1 MARTATAKW
10 ELPTT
15 RQSGL
20 PADPAEVQG
29 TEIALAVIGGPFSVL
44 EPMVPASTLELVIPD
59 LTPGDYSCRYVPIDM
74 DDVRG
79 KSVAVPFTIPDDT
92 PLAAVENPTVEISP

>member
-10 ELPTT
+10 GLPTK

-20 PADPAEVQG
+20 PVDPAEVQG
-29 TEIALAVIGGPFSVL
+29 TEIALAVAGGPFSVL
-44 EPMVPASTLELVIPD
+44 EPMVPSDTLELVIPD
-59 LTPGDYSCRYVPIDM
+59 LTPGDYLCRYVPIDM

-79 KSVAVPFTIPDDT
+79 ALIEVQFNIPDDT
-92 PLAAVENPTVEISP
+92 PLAEVENPTVEISP

>member
-10 ELPTT
+10 DLPTK

-20 PADPAEVQG
+20 PVDLAEVQG
-29 TEIALAVIGGPFSVL
+29 TEVALAVVGGPYSVL
-44 EPMVPASTLELVIPD
+44 EALLPSDTLEHVIPD
-59 LTPGDYSCRYVPIDM
+59 LTPGDYLCRLVPIDM

-79 KSVAVPFTIPDDT
+79 ADTELPFSIPDET
-92 PLAAVENPTVEISP
+92 PLAAVENPSVTVA